1 MVQIYGERYRHPKN
15 ARFESGVQE
24 LHYMDYEEVLKWSEH
39 FMRPLKITERLAA
52 ACNAGSKAALEDV
65 EWRRKAL
72 AFLGCNSRFFL
83 LTALCGRG
91 DVNHPWLFARCQEV
105 EEDPDG
111 YIDLWSR
118 FHYKSTLITFA
129 GSIQEVIRN
138 PETKIAIFS
147 AVKSIAAA
155 FLSQI
160 KEEFENNEILKFVY
174 QDVLYNNPRVLG
186 ADGRPAKWSD
196 ARGITVKRNSNPK
209 EATIEAHGLID
220 SQPTSRHFDLHIYDD
235 MVTQDYLSEEAIR
248 KTTER

>member
-1 MVQIYGERYRHPKN
+1 
-15 ARFESGVQE
+15 
-24 LHYMDYEEVLKWSEH
+24 
-39 FMRPLKITERLAA
+39 
-52 ACNAGSKAALEDV
+52 
-65 EWRRKAL
+65 
-72 AFLGCNSRFFL
+72 
-83 LTALCGRG
+83 
-91 DVNHPWLFARCQEV
+91 VNHPWLFARCQEV

-138 PETKIAIFS
+138 PEIKIAIFS